1 MKRETSQ
8 IRQPALKPVYK
19 NKGGVCSQ
27 APLLCAYLKMP
38 TPGETST
45 HLLKGATVRRKGI
58 SVLPGKPDPLHVI
71 QSAGTEVYHG
81 STGAGKLRI
90 GTV

>member
-1 MKRETSQ
+1 M
-8 IRQPALKPVYK
+8 YK

-45 HLLKGATVRRKGI
+45 HLLKGAAVRKEQFQYC
-58 SVLPGKPDPLHVI
+58 PKN
-71 QSAGTEVYHG
+71 
-81 STGAGKLRI
+81 
-90 GTV
+90 